1 MFARA
6 GTRSRV
12 DQRSPRLD
20 APEAARHRRCAETEI
35 PVTTAL
41 RRIVIGS
48 VALVAATAAA
58 GASAAASSAPP
69 HGHGHHLHRDTS
81 AFRGVNWA
89 DPRDNYAADE
99 VVPSGLSVQD
109 DYATTYRK
117 ASGIVGEFR
126 HELRANTVRLPI
138 NPASVGSAWWRS
150 YRGAIDASVNHGFKV
165 ILSYWEANTAKDGRV
180 DDPQAF
186 DAMWDTVVRTYRK
199 NPHVYFE
206 PMNEPFGYSLDEWV
220 SLTSAWLAR
229 HSDVPRGRVVISGT
243 GYNDNVTG
251 VGAARQLAGTLLSL
265 HFYGFW
271 ASDTTEA
278 AWKANLEP
286 RIGAYGWRTII
297 DEAGAPM
304 TTGLNYGNHEGNVY
318 TAYFGALTET
328 ARARDMG
335 IVYWPGL
342 RTGDAYSMTT
352 LVNPDDLEVNNASG
366 LAQLQWG
373 WGLLRREPLN
383 DLPPA
388 PPGEV
393 LRGVASG
400 RCVDVPGFSTTSG
413 TALDLW
419 DCNGGGNQSWNWT
432 PGKQLTVY
440 ANKCMTIGGDGSS
453 AGSPVIISD
462 CTGASDQAWDVNADR
477 SVTSVAHPGLC
488 LAAAGGG
495 TGNGT
500 AIDVSPCNGQA
511 NQQWTRS

>member
-1 MFARA
+1 MVLRRIIVGSLAVAAAAALALPASASA
-6 GTRSRV
+6 GTR
-12 DQRSPRLD
+12 
-20 APEAARHRRCAETEI
+20 E
-35 PVTTAL
+35 
-41 RRIVIGS
+41 
-48 VALVAATAAA
+48 
-58 GASAAASSAPP
+58 
-69 HGHGHHLHRDTS
+69 
-81 AFRGVNWA
+81 FRGVNWA

-109 DYATTYRK
+109 DYRTTYRK
-117 ASGIVGEFR
+117 AAGIVTEFR
-126 HELRANTVRLPI
+126 RELKANTIRLPI
-138 NPASVGSAWWRS
+138 NPASVGTTWWRS
-150 YRGAIDASVNHGFKV
+150 YRGAIDASLAGGNKV
-165 ILSYWEANTAKDGRV
+165 ILSYWESGDAKDGRV

-186 DAMWDTVVRTYRK
+186 DAMWDTVVKTYRR
-199 NPHVYFE
+199 NPRVYFE

-220 SLTSAWLAR
+220 ALTSAWLSR
-229 HSDVPRGRVVISGT
+229 HRVVPRHRVVISGT

-251 VGAARQLAGTLLSL
+251 VGAARQLRGTLLSL

-271 ASDTTEA
+271 ASDTTET

-286 RIGAYGWRTII
+286 RIGEYGWRTII

-304 TTGLNYGNHEGNVY
+304 TTGLNYGNHEGDIY
-318 TAYFGALTET
+318 TSYFGALTET
-328 ARARDMG
+328 ARNRRMG

-352 LVNPDDLEVNNASG
+352 LVGESDLEVNNAGG

-393 LRGVASG
+393 LRGVASD

-432 PGKQLTVY
+432 AEKQLTVY
-440 ANKCMTIGGDGSS
+440 RNKCMAIGGDGSS
-453 AGSPVIISD
+453 AGSPVIITD
-462 CTGASDQAWDVNADR
+462 CTGASDQAWELGADN
-477 SVTSVAHPGLC
+477 SISSVAYPGLC
-488 LAAAGGG
+488 LDAAGAG

-500 AIDVSPCNGQA
+500 AIDVWYCNGEP
-511 NQQWTRS
+511 NQQWIRG

>member
-1 MFARA
+1 MRKSF
-6 GTRSRV
+6 
-12 DQRSPRLD
+12 D
-20 APEAARHRRCAETEI
+20 APRPPAARDPGQGAEEGPPFPSSAEAAPHRRCAETEI
-35 PVTTAL
+35 SVTTAL

-48 VALVAATAAA
+48 VALLAVT
-58 GASAAASSAPP
+58 ASAGVSPPASRASQR
-69 HGHGHHLHRDTS
+69 GHGLHRDTS

-89 DPRDNYAADE
+89 DPRDNYAADA

-109 DYATTYRK
+109 DYRATYRK
-117 ASGIVGEFR
+117 ASGIVREFR

-138 NPASVGSAWWRS
+138 NPSSVGSAWWRS
-150 YRGAIDASVNHGFKV
+150 YSGAIDASVNQGFKV
-165 ILSYWEANTAKDGRV
+165 ILSYWEANNAKDGRV

-186 DAMWDTVVRTYRK
+186 AAMWDTVVRTYRW

-220 SLTSAWLAR
+220 ALTSSWLSR
-229 HSDVPRGRVVISGT
+229 HRDVPRHRVVISGT

-251 VGAARQLAGTLLSL
+251 VGAVRALQGTLLSL
-265 HFYGFW
+265 HFYGYW

-286 RIGAYGWRTII
+286 RIGDYGWRTII

-304 TTGLNYGNHEGNVY
+304 TIGLNYGNHEGNVY

-352 LVNPDDLEVNNASG
+352 QLADGDLQVNSASG

-373 WGLLRREPLN
+373 WGLIRHEPVN
-383 DLPPA
+383 DDPPA

-393 LRGVASG
+393 LRA
-400 RCVDVPGFSTTSG
+400 
-413 TALDLW
+413 
-419 DCNGGGNQSWNWT
+419 
-432 PGKQLTVY
+432 
-440 ANKCMTIGGDGSS
+440 
-453 AGSPVIISD
+453 
-462 CTGASDQAWDVNADR
+462 
-477 SVTSVAHPGLC
+477 
-488 LAAAGGG
+488 
-495 TGNGT
+495 
-500 AIDVSPCNGQA
+500 
-511 NQQWTRS
+511 